1 MKTHKPIPNFTCPL
15 CQSPLI
21 LDQKTW
27 HCTAQNSDQRQH
39 SFDVAKQGYVNLLP
53 VQQKKSKNPGDSEES
68 IQARQRFLQAG
79 FYQPLRQAI
88 IDMAKDILPKN
99 ATWLDIGCGEG
110 FYTQGFL
117 TLNPANLIALDI
129 SKPAVLT
136 TAKTLKSVQS
146 TNQFATQVFSLVASA
161 SQVPLTDNS
170 VDVISSI
177 FSPILP
183 QEFSRLLGEKGIVLI
198 AKPAVGHLLQLRE
211 GLFDEVLPHD
221 SDKFI
226 EEMSPF
232 FALANERTINYEI
245 ELNAE
250 QLADLLTMTPY
261 SYRAKPEKRQA
272 LLAKCERESTMK
284 LTIDFVIYVF
294 SKT

>member
-136 TAKTLKSVQS
+136 TAKTLKSIQS

>member
-1 MKTHKPIPNFTCPL
+1 MKPHKPIPNFTCPL

-117 TLNPANLIALDI
+117 SLNPANLIALDI

-198 AKPAVGHLLQLRE
+198 AKPAENHLYQMRE

-226 EEMSPF
+226 EELAPF
-232 FALANERTINYEI
+232 FSLTNQQTIGYDI
-245 ELNAE
+245 KVNAE